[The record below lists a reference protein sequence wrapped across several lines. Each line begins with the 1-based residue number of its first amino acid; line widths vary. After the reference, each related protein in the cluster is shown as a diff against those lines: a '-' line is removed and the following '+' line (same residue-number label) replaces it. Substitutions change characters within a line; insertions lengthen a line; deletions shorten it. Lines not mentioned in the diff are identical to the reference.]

1 MAKIKFGT
9 QQQWELEITPLTI
22 WSNEN
27 SEVEFMEYQLGL
39 YLEGKSVF
47 NPELAD
53 KLVFVKDD
61 QSEYI
66 ADFISK
72 TLAEHTQQNWTP
84 AEPKAV
90 LFMAP
95 LGCAPCAGGVT
106 NPRELVV
113 LDITLSENIW
123 AGADNVFGQY
133 TNTGMSLRVEATASA
148 WSDFAAQ
155 IRQEE
160 DDFDEDD
167 DDFEEEA

>member
-9 QQQWELEITPLTI
+9 QKQWELEITPTTI

-27 SEVEFMEYQLGL
+27 SEGEFMEYQLGL

-53 KLVFVKDD
+53 RLVFVKDEE
-61 QSEYI
+61 SEYI

-72 TLAEHTQQNWTP
+72 TLAEHEQQNWTP
-84 AEPKAV
+84 ADPKAV

-106 NPRELVV
+106 NPREQVV

-123 AGADNVFGQY
+123 AGADKVFGEY
-133 TNTGMSLRVEATASA
+133 SNTGMSLRVEATAQA
-148 WSDFAAQ
+148 WGDFADQ

-160 DDFDEDD
+160 DDF
-167 DDFEEEA
+167 EEEETDE